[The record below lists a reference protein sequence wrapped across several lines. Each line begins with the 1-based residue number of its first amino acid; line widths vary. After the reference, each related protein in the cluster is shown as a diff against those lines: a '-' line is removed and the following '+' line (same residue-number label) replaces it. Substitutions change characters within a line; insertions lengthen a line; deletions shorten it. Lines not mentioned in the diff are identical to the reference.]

1 MSKYHISPS
10 TGEAKPCKAS
20 ISCPFGDSMPHFN
33 NKQEA
38 QAHFE
43 KIMSTKPIKSVAETK
58 WLKVIE
64 NDNMDTVVAIN
75 ESGRKIVINGKEWE
89 YFDLSSYQEHSQ
101 GNSKAIADY
110 ISAFSQPM
118 EDDEEEYFIP
128 LSTTTY
134 TPIGNEIQ
142 EHSANIFTVKNPD
155 TGAREEYVVDFA
167 YSEVNPNA
175 DYPYVDS
182 LDNWKKDL
190 DKISFMGVE
199 DYIPPPPDPRAAELP
214 KVKPDEYNPLLE
226 TAVLDKPMKKLNG
239 SYVSFLKVDEVKVA
253 VAHYR
258 LEDDGPHLM
267 TLETRPEYRQQGY
280 MKKLLNEL
288 AKEHNV
294 EKVHSSGSFTQQGF
308 DYTKHL
314 TNPNKEIV
322 PSVNFPEYNDET
334 PLKYVEDWI
343 EGYTPN

>member
-1 MSKYHISPS
+1 MSKFHISPS
-10 TGEAKPCKAS
+10 TGEAKPCKAEV
-20 ISCPFGDSMPHFN
+20 SCPFGSSMPHFE

-43 KIMSTKPIKSVAETK
+43 KIMKPKPSKTDAEK
-58 WLKVIE
+58 KLLKTLE

-75 ESGRKIVINGKEWE
+75 ESGRKITINGQNWDFFDMAADQE
-89 YFDLSSYQEHSQ
+89 YSQ
-101 GNSKAIADY
+101 GNSKEIAEY
-110 ISAFSQPM
+110 ISNFSQPM

-128 LSTTTY
+128 LKTLTY
-134 TPIGNEIQ
+134 KPIGKELNN
-142 EHSANIFTVKNPD
+142 HSANVFTIQEK
-155 TGAREEYVVDFA
+155 EYIVDFA
-167 YSEVNPNA
+167 YSEINPNA
-175 DYPYVDS
+175 AYPYIDT

-190 DKISFMGVE
+190 DKASFMGVE
-199 DYIPPPPDPRAAELP
+199 EYIPPPPDPRTFELP

-226 TAVLDKPMKKLNG
+226 KAVLDEPIKKLNG
-239 SYVSFLKVDEVKVA
+239 SYTRFLKVDEVKVA

-288 AKEHNV
+288 AKEHKV
-294 EKVHSSGSFTQQGF
+294 EKVHSSGSFTQQGH

-314 TNPNKEIV
+314 TEAPKDRKSAI
-322 PSVNFPEYNDET
+322 NFPEYNDDS
-334 PLKYVEDWI
+334 PLQYVEDWI